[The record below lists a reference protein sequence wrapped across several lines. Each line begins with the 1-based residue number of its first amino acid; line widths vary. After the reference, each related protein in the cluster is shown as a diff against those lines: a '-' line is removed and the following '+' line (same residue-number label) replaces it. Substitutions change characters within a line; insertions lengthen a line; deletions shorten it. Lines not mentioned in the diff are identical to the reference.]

1 MIYSAHTRPW
11 FSDPQRQS
19 VFVLETQFMLFCPV
33 CNACSET
40 AEPDDYR
47 IGLEL
52 TALMGEMVGSDAYG
66 HFISFLRR
74 VPSLPV
80 VVNRHMDLFIRF

>member
-1 MIYSAHTRPW
+1 MRVRKMISILLLSA
-11 FSDPQRQS
+11 
-19 VFVLETQFMLFCPV
+19 LLFCPV

-47 IGLEL
+47 IGLEV

-66 HFISFLRR
+66 HFISFLLR

-80 VVNRHMDLFIRF
+80 VVNRHIDLFIRF